1 MPEFTFSDKTLE
13 AIEQILADIF
23 SEELRRLEELE
34 KINQKLE
41 GLQKLE
47 ELEKINQSLEEL
59 PRINQSL
66 KKITLI
72 LEKIG
77 RTKGI
82 DV

>member
-34 KINQKLE
+34 KIN
-41 GLQKLE
+41 QKLE